1 MPKLSELRET
11 ASVVSAAALKTEDV
25 QFFDNGKVSMDAL
38 TTLISTFFQTKLKEI
53 GFTVEV
59 FSSESN
65 YSSESSSYSRLITA
79 RCSLGGIFIGTVSAS
94 IHLYK
99 YSKPASFNVEFGCY
113 HHEPIPSSELRAE
126 IQASGYRLIKQ
137 YLSS

>member
-11 ASVVSAAALKTEDV
+11 ASVVSAASLKTEDV
-25 QFFDNGKVSMDAL
+25 QFFDNGKVSMEAL
-38 TTLISTFFQTKLKEI
+38 TTLISTFFQTKLKDI

-59 FSSESN
+59 FSSESA
-65 YSSESSSYSRLITA
+65 YSGETFNRLVTA
-79 RCSLGGIFIGTVSAS
+79 RCSLGGIFIGTVSATIYLS
-94 IHLYK
+94 K